1 MNNRQI
7 ATIVGLSGV
16 IVCIAALATKTS
28 ELLAIAGFAIGWA
41 LAKL

>member
-16 IVCIAALATKTS
+16 IVCIAALATT
-28 ELLAIAGFAIGWA
+28 IGWA